1 MTILF
6 VFLFFYERK
15 CHTDG
20 KPTIPCTFRKSLKLS
35 GAAKKERS
43 VGETV
48 NLMSIDSQR
57 IMDVIMSLNLL
68 WSSPL
73 TITLSIYSL
82 WAYLGQ

>member
-1 MTILF
+1 MQNPLF
-6 VFLFFYERK
+6 
-15 CHTDG
+15 H
-20 KPTIPCTFRKSLKLS
+20 TFRKSLKLS

>member
-1 MTILF
+1 LKNNTL
-6 VFLFFYERK
+6 L
-15 CHTDG
+15 HTDEN
-20 KPTIPCTFRKSLKLS
+20 PLFHIFRKSLKLS